1 MTFLTRSRSG
11 AVDVAT
17 GRTKRGSVVG
27 SLDNRG
33 ERRAGAGLAPVGRPQ
48 GALGKWTSM
57 RIGGV
62 SLLFLLVAASPA
74 VAFEERA
81 ADGRL
86 ADTRIAEN
94 RAARPAY
101 KDAQQALAAGMATY
115 SAGNPKNSV
124 DALTYAAQ
132 GGQALAQ
139 WKLGKM
145 YAAGD
150 GVAPDDA
157 KAYQYFLQIVDH
169 YDEDTTPRREI
180 SVVASAFVAV
190 GAYSLN
196 GIPDS
201 LRPDPRRALNMF
213 QYAATNFGDANA
225 QYNLARMYLDG
236 AGVAKDARQAA
247 RWLRLAAE
255 KGHTPSQAVL
265 GQLLFT
271 GPEGVARQRAQG
283 LMFLTLARE
292 SVSDPANEGWV
303 IDLYEKA
310 MHDSSDNDRQAALAY
325 LEGYL
330 KKR

>member
-1 MTFLTRSRSG
+1 MRIR
-11 AVDVAT
+11 
-17 GRTKRGSVVG
+17 GRVSFVIVC
-27 SLDNRG
+27 
-33 ERRAGAGLAPVGRPQ
+33 GLA
-48 GALGKWTSM
+48 
-57 RIGGV
+57 
-62 SLLFLLVAASPA
+62 VAAAAPA
-74 VAFEERA
+74 RAFDDRGGDRSAEMHIGDA
-81 ADGRL
+81 
-86 ADTRIAEN
+86 RIVAEN
-94 RAARPAY
+94 RAARPVY
-101 KDAQQALAAGMATY
+101 KDAQQALQAGIATY
-115 SAGNPKNSV
+115 SAGNAKNSV

-132 GGQALAQ
+132 GGAALAQ

-150 GVAPDDA
+150 GVAPDDY
-157 KAYQYFLQIVDH
+157 KAYKYFLQIVEN
-169 YDEDTTPRREI
+169 YDEDSTPRRELP
-180 SVVASAFVAV
+180 VVASAFVAV

-196 GIPDS
+196 GIAGS
-201 LRPDPRRALNMF
+201 ALRPDANRALSMF

-236 AGVAKDARQAA
+236 AGVEKDARQAA

-255 KGHTPSQAVL
+255 KGHAPSQALL

-292 SVSDPANEGWV
+292 SATDPAADHWIV
-303 IDLYEKA
+303 DLYEKA
-310 MHDSSDNDRQAALAY
+310 MSAASDNDKQAALAY

>member
-1 MTFLTRSRSG
+1 MRIRSRVSF
-11 AVDVAT
+11 VI
-17 GRTKRGSVVG
+17 
-27 SLDNRG
+27 LC
-33 ERRAGAGLAPVGRPQ
+33 GLTA
-48 GALGKWTSM
+48 S
-57 RIGGV
+57 
-62 SLLFLLVAASPA
+62 AAMPA
-74 VAFEERA
+74 HAFEEHGGDRSVEIHS
-81 ADGRL
+81 GESRL
-86 ADTRIAEN
+86 VAEN
-94 RAARPAY
+94 RAARPVY
-101 KDAQQALAAGMATY
+101 KDAQQALQAGIATY
-115 SAGNPKNSV
+115 SAGNAKNSV

-132 GGQALAQ
+132 GGAALAQ

-150 GVAPDDA
+150 GVAADDY
-157 KAYQYFLQIVDH
+157 KAYQYFLQIVEH
-169 YDEDTTPRREI
+169 YDEDSTPRRELP
-180 SVVASAFVAV
+180 VVASAFVAV

-196 GIPDS
+196 GIPNS
-201 LRPDPRRALNMF
+201 ALHPDARRALSMF

-236 AGVAKDARQAA
+236 AGVEKDARQAA

-255 KGHTPSQAVL
+255 KGHTPSQALL

-292 SVSDPANEGWV
+292 SASDPATDHWIV
-303 IDLYEKA
+303 DLYEKA
-310 MHDSSDNDRQAALAY
+310 MSAASDNDKQAALAY

>member
-1 MTFLTRSRSG
+1 M
-11 AVDVAT
+11 
-17 GRTKRGSVVG
+17 
-27 SLDNRG
+27 
-33 ERRAGAGLAPVGRPQ
+33 
-48 GALGKWTSM
+48 SM
-57 RIGGV
+57 RILGGV
-62 SLLFLLVAASPA
+62 SFLCLVVAAAPA
-74 VAFEERA
+74 LAFDERA
-81 ADGRL
+81 SDGRHGETRM
-86 ADTRIAEN
+86 ADS

-132 GGQALAQ
+132 GGAALAQ

-150 GVAPDDA
+150 GVAPDDY

-190 GAYSLN
+190 GAYSLT
-196 GIPDS
+196 GIPNS
-201 LRPDPRRALNMF
+201 ALRPDPRRALNMF

-236 AGVAKDARQAA
+236 AGVDKDARQAA

-255 KGHTPSQAVL
+255 KGHTPSQAML

-292 SVSDPANEGWV
+292 SVSDPVGEHWV